1 MLMKAE
7 PIFEAVE
14 DVLSDKEPDEEVPIV
29 LMTPQGEK
37 LTHKLVQEFASFK
50 RIVIICGHYEG
61 VDERVREHLVT
72 QEVSIGDYVLSGG
85 ELPAFVLCDAISR
98 LIPGVLGSDESAQTD
113 SYADGLL
120 EYPQYTR
127 PPVYRGWEVPE
138 VLLSGH
144 HGNVDKWRRK
154 ESLKRTMERRP
165 DLLEGFEYSKADL
178 KLLKEIQNEGDK

>member
-1 MLMKAE
+1 MKKKVTL
-7 PIFEAVE
+7 F
-14 DVLSDKEPDEEVPIV
+14 LSS
-29 LMTPQGEK
+29 L
-37 LTHKLVQEFASFK
+37 LALA
-50 RIVIICGHYEG
+50 
-61 VDERVREHLVT
+61 
-72 QEVSIGDYVLSGG
+72 
-85 ELPAFVLCDAISR
+85 A
-98 LIPGVLGSDESAQTD
+98 SAQTD
-113 SYADGLL
+113 SSADGLL

-138 VLLSGH
+138 VLLLGH